1 MAALQVLTLLTEK
14 LNSAAMALVLTPFCS
29 LVLTASRVSWDI
41 GAGIATFAAHFG
53 VNNFDV
59 RRMQNLG
66 EAVTD
71 EASVDEF
78 AEGATRT
85 GNATA
90 QPPNPGLRRNLWPNC
105 PSRPSTAA
113 TGSLPQPQVLRS
125 AKVSWKSTVCEK
137 ETRLDFD
144 CRQVQVR
151 RVHIDRTPLPR
162 IEL

>member
-1 MAALQVLTLLTEK
+1 MAASQVLTLLTEK

-41 GAGIATFAAHFG
+41 GAGIATFAAHFR

-71 EASVDEF
+71 EAAVDEF
-78 AEGATRT
+78 AKGATRT

-90 QPPNPGLRRNLWPNC
+90 QPPNPPTPDLACAKLMGFLGIRGYAFPIHFWVI
-105 PSRPSTAA
+105 SAST
-113 TGSLPQPQVLRS
+113 
-125 AKVSWKSTVCEK
+125 
-137 ETRLDFD
+137 
-144 CRQVQVR
+144 
-151 RVHIDRTPLPR
+151 HISYHCTTFLKP
-162 IEL
+162 